1 MIGHVILIIIG
12 FALLIK
18 GADLLVIGASRI
30 AKKFNIPEIIIGLT
44 VVAIGTSLPELV
56 VSTTSALTGHSDIAL
71 GNVVGSNISNL
82 FLILGACSIIKPLVF
97 KKETIFMENPFV
109 ILITGLLFFLCL
121 NNGGTQISRLEG
133 ALLLLLCIIFILYN
147 IIMAKRGEKEENNEK
162 IESSNLEG
170 QAVETIKEEPKQ
182 IDTYKAILFIVL
194 GILTL
199 KYGGDFVV
207 DNAVVIAAAMGI
219 SEKLISLTIVAISTS
234 LPELITSMTATFKGE
249 ADLAIGNI
257 VGSQT
262 FNILLILG
270 ASSILSPIAYTASYN
285 RDMVLLL
292 TGSIVFA
299 LFPFIG
305 EKNKMTRENG
315 ILFVIVYIVYMVNII
330 MGN

>member
-1 MIGHVILIIIG
+1 MIGNIILIIIG

-18 GADLLVIGASRI
+18 GADLLVVGASKI

-71 GNVVGSNISNL
+71 GNVVGSNIANL
-82 FLILGACSIIKPLVF
+82 FLILGVCSIIKPLKF
-97 KKETIFMENPFV
+97 KKETIFFENPFV
-109 ILITGLLFFLCL
+109 IIVTSLLFFLCL
-121 NNGGTQISRLEG
+121 NNDGTQITRLEG
-133 ALLLLLCIIFILYN
+133 GILLLLCVIFILYN
-147 IIMAKRGEKEENNEK
+147 IIMAKRGKKPEEGEE
-162 IESSNLEG
+162 I
-170 QAVETIKEEPKQ
+170 QQDPEEPSS
-182 IDTYKAILFIVL
+182 IDMYKSILFIVL
-194 GILTL
+194 GIIGL

-207 DNAVVIAAAMGI
+207 DNAVVIAQAIGI

-234 LPELITSMTATFKGE
+234 LPELITSVTATMKGE
-249 ADLAIGNI
+249 TDLAIGNI

-270 ASSILSPIAYTASYN
+270 VSSLLTPIGYAPSYN
-285 RDMVLLL
+285 KDLVLLL
-292 TGSIVFA
+292 AGSTVFA

-315 ILFVIVYIVYMVNII
+315 ILFTIVYIVYMINII
-330 MGN
+330 MAN